1 MKNMI
6 GKNCYKQM
14 AVTPIFTFVL
24 LMGWSWGSFK
34 LNILA
39 LHLLEE
45 IGRLILLDIFAR
57 TCQKQASE
65 PEKP

>member
-1 MKNMI
+1 
-6 GKNCYKQM
+6 
-14 AVTPIFTFVL
+14 
-24 LMGWSWGSFK
+24 MGARGNAMLISYN